1 MKAGE
6 DAEHSVVVRQL
17 PDAEEV
23 VFRTLQTY
31 SDGRVDRWIEA
42 GASGGD
48 HSHGNEAPV
57 LKLEAAPRALGV
69 LSREVV
75 DG

>member
-23 VFRTLQTY
+23 VFRPLQTY
-31 SDGRVDRWIEA
+31 SDGRVYRWIEA

-48 HSHGNEAPV
+48 HSHGNEA
-57 LKLEAAPRALGV
+57 RC
-69 LSREVV
+69 
-75 DG
+75 